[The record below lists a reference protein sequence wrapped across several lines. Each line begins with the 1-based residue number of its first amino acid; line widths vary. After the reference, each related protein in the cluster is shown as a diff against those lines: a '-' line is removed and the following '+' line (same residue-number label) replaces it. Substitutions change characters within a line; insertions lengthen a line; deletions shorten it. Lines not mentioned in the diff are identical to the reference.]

1 MARPTRESVKQ
12 LLVQFIV
19 FLVLA
24 VAGAAHAGEPRDLIL
39 VAGQSNAVGFDAYA
53 AELPADSS
61 DKDVLF
67 WWRCGDPPPDE
78 HDSTSA
84 RHWTHLQAQPVGN
97 PIQRDSKD
105 GAAAGPN
112 LARQYG
118 NFRKPE
124 GGFGPEM
131 GLARELHRKENKP
144 LAIIKVAFSGTGM
157 RTDWNPQDAGDGGA
171 CYRALVEETKAAIAA
186 AHGQGVDFRLRAL
199 VWVQGESDA
208 NAQDAPDY
216 ERALGTMLAALR
228 RDLDTPQLIT
238 LLGVNPHF
246 GNDKNPF
253 VPTVIAAQQAIAAKG
268 PRCAY
273 VDTAT
278 AETLLPTRTHFTA
291 AGTLDVG
298 QRFALALLALEASGA
313 TK

>member
-1 MARPTRESVKQ
+1 MKHW
-12 LLVQFIV
+12 LLQFTV

-24 VAGAAHAGEPRDLIL
+24 AACAAQAGEPRNLIL

-53 AELPADSS
+53 GELPADSA

-84 RHWTHLQAQPVGN
+84 RHWTHLQTQPVGN
-97 PIQRDSKD
+97 PIPRDSKE
-105 GAAAGPN
+105 GGEAVFK

-131 GLARELHRKENKP
+131 GLARELHRQENQP
-144 LAIIKVAFSGTGM
+144 LAIVKVAFSGTGM
-157 RTDWNPQDAGDGGA
+157 RTDWNPQDAGDGGG
-171 CYRALVEETKAAIAA
+171 CYRALVEETKAAIVA
-186 AHGQGVDFRLRAL
+186 AHEQGIDLRLRAL

-208 NAQDAPDY
+208 TAQDAPDY
-216 ERALGTMLAALR
+216 ERALSTMLAALR
-228 RDLDTPQLIT
+228 HDLDAPQLLT
-238 LLGVNPHF
+238 LLGVNTHF

-253 VPTVIAAQQAIAAKG
+253 VPQVIAAQQAIAAKD

-298 QRFALALLALEASGA
+298 QRFAIALRALEAAGA
-313 TK
+313 KK